1 MILKLPPLTYYLLL
15 ITYYL
20 LLTPLPGIAQTETAP
35 PETIIQPIIPTPEP
49 LPEVEVLPPIEELIP
64 PLETPPSPPQPSL
77 EGIPNQITIRQFEV
91 IGSTIFSQEQIA
103 EVLEPFTLRSISFA
117 ELLQAQRAITQ
128 LYIDNGYITSGAF
141 IPPQAL
147 QDGVVRIEV
156 IEGEVEAIEIN
167 GLERLNSS
175 YVRSRLALATKA
187 PLNQDKLLR
196 ALQMLQLDPLIANI
210 SAELAAGSRPGISLL
225 EVQLQEADTFSVEL
239 SLDNQRSPSVG
250 SVRRQVQL
258 TQSNL
263 LGLGDRFNVSYIN
276 TDGSNSLSDLSYTI
290 PINPYN
296 GTIRFSHS
304 RTESEIIEEPFDVL
318 DIDSETR
325 QYELTYRQPL
335 YQTPNKDFSIG
346 ITFSRDE
353 AETTVFDQPFD
364 LSRGAN
370 NQGETKIS
378 ALRFFQ
384 EYTNRNQR
392 EVLALRSQ
400 FSLGID
406 ALDATI
412 NNSEP
417 DSEFFVWRGQ
427 AQYLRLLS
435 SDTILLLR
443 SDLQLADQ
451 ALVPFEQFSLGG
463 QLSVRGYRQD
473 ALLADH
479 GLFASAE
486 IRTPILRIPEWE
498 TVLQLTPFIDFG
510 TVWNSDDLELEESTL
525 VSVGLGLRLLLG
537 NNFRARLDWGIPLVG
552 LDDIGDSSQ
561 EDGLYFSVSY
571 RIF

>member
-1 MILKLPPLTYYLLL
+1 MTLRLFPLTYYLLL

-20 LLTPLPGIAQTETAP
+20 LLNPPPVIAQRR
-35 PETIIQPIIPTPEP
+35 TIIQPILPTPEP
-49 LPEVEVLPPIEELIP
+49 LPEVETLPPLEELIP
-64 PLETPPSPPQPSL
+64 PLETPPSPSQPSL
-77 EGIPNQITIRQFEV
+77 EGVPDQITIKQFEV

-103 EVLEPFTLRSISFA
+103 EVLEPFTLRPISFA

-128 LYIDNGYITSGAF
+128 LYVNNGYITSGAF

-175 YVRSRLALATKA
+175 YVRSRLALATKT
-187 PLNQDKLLR
+187 PLNQDKLLQ
-196 ALQMLQLDPLIANI
+196 ALQILQLDPLIANI

-225 EVQLQEADTFSVEL
+225 EVQLQEADTFSLEL

-263 LGLGDRFNVSYIN
+263 FGLGDRFNVSYIN

-296 GTIRFSHS
+296 GTIRLSHS
-304 RTESEIIEEPFDVL
+304 RTESEIIEEPFDRF
-318 DIDSETR
+318 DIDSESR
-325 QYELTYRQPL
+325 QYELTYKQPL

-353 AETTVFDQPFD
+353 AETTVFEQPEP

-370 NQGETKIS
+370 DQGETKIS

-412 NNSEP
+412 NNSGP

-486 IRTPILRIPEWE
+486 VRTPILRIREWE
-498 TVLQLTPFIDFG
+498 TTLQLTPFIDFG

-537 NNFRARLDWGIPLVG
+537 NKLRARLDWGIPLVD
-552 LDDIGDSSQ
+552 LDDIGDSLQ
-561 EDGLYFSVSY
+561 EDGIYFSVNY
-571 RIF
+571 RLF